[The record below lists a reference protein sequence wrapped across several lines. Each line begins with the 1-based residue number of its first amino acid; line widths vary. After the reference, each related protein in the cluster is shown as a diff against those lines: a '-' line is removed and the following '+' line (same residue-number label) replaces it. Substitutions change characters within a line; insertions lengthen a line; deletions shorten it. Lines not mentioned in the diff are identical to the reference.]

1 MAGQSLIPRIKQLIT
16 GAGKPG
22 FSATTPNE
30 RSVIL
35 TLLPQPKAACSSES
49 PPNYQQ
55 KNRFRD
61 KKYQFIFAVNQETW
75 LHLRDTEQVVIR
87 AFFYLH
93 TYLLNLFPAM
103 KTFNVKDST
112 RVKTAFDVFSKRFQ
126 NNDIALIVSCN
137 TVKFPG
143 GSVPVF
149 CPQS

>member
-1 MAGQSLIPRIKQLIT
+1 MAGKSLIPRIKQLIT

-22 FSATTPNE
+22 FFATTPYE

-35 TLLPQPKAACSSES
+35 TLLPQPKASCSSES

-61 KKYQFIFAVNQETW
+61 RKYQFVFAVNKKTW
-75 LHLRDTEQVVIR
+75 LHLWDTEQVVIG

-93 TYLLNLFPAM
+93 TYLLNLFPAL
-103 KTFNVKDST
+103 KAFNIKDST
-112 RVKTAFDVFSKRFQ
+112 SVKTAFDVFSNRFQ
-126 NNDIALIVSCN
+126 NNDITLIASCSI
-137 TVKFPG
+137 VKFPG
-143 GSVPVF
+143 GSVPAF